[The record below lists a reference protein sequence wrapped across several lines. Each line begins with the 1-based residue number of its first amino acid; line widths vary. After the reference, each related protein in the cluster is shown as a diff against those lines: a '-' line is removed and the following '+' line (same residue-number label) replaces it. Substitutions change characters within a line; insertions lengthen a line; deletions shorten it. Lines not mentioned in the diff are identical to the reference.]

1 MCIRDR
7 QSRALAAGIALRPH
21 AKAHKCP
28 SVALAQIARGAV
40 GVCCQKVSEARPF
53 IEAGVHDIH
62 ISNEIAGPA
71 KARLLAGLA
80 HHAKL
85 SVCAD
90 AAEQVGWLAEAAA
103 AAGST
108 LTVMVEID
116 IGHGRC
122 GVPDIESAVALARQI
137 AAARG
142 LSFGGLQAYHGT
154 VQHVRSPEERR
165 QIIAA
170 ANARIRQT
178 VAALEAAGL
187 PCPTITGGGTGLSL
201 IHI

>member
-1 MCIRDR
+1 M
-7 QSRALAAGIALRPH
+7 
-21 AKAHKCP
+21 
-28 SVALAQIARGAV
+28 
-40 GVCCQKVSEARPF
+40 CCQKVSEARPF

-142 LSFGGLQAYHGT
+142 LSFGGLQAYHCLLYT
-154 VQHVRSPEERR
+154 SPSPRD
-165 QIIAA
+165 
-170 ANARIRQT
+170 
-178 VAALEAAGL
+178 
-187 PCPTITGGGTGLSL
+187 
-201 IHI
+201 